1 VEHGITTGQLFVGS
15 KFTGVASTATA
26 YGGTGLPPC
35 PAYDF
40 CSALSG
46 TLAWTVEPGE
56 KLVPAKL
63 KEPPAAAATNV
74 EKAFSVTNMWLTKI
88 NLFKGFVSNKS
99 FLPGRKVSTVQ
110 LKRNANTSSMKHGSD
125 VEQKCSQI

>member
-1 VEHGITTGQLFVGS
+1 VEHGIKTGQLLVGS
-15 KFTGVASTATA
+15 KFAGVASTATA
-26 YGGTGLPPC
+26 YGGRGLPPW

-40 CSALSG
+40 SSALNG

-74 EKAFSVTNMWLTKI
+74 ERTFSVRKIWLTMTI
-88 NLFKGFVSNKS
+88 LFKKW
-99 FLPGRKVSTVQ
+99 RIK
-110 LKRNANTSSMKHGSD
+110 
-125 VEQKCSQI
+125 

>member
-1 VEHGITTGQLFVGS
+1 VEHGIKTGQLFVGS

-40 CSALSG
+40 SSAFKG

-63 KEPPAAAATNV
+63 REAGPARMPDVAMTL
-74 EKAFSVTNMWLTKI
+74 SMTTICPIKI
-88 NLFKGFVSNKS
+88 NLFKKL
-99 FLPGRKVSTVQ
+99 LPCITYDKRTIST
-110 LKRNANTSSMKHGSD
+110 
-125 VEQKCSQI
+125 